1 MAWKRILVIAAAAA
15 VAAFVGWRV
24 FLIVRPPTAAAAAG
38 PAAGPGAPGNGAR
51 RAAPVAVEVA
61 DVTRSTLRDRAVF
74 SGVLESRSRLVV
86 TAKVAGRL
94 ERIPVRIG
102 DRVTRGQLIAEL
114 DDEEYR
120 QQLEQSRAEHEVARA
135 NVETARIGTEAAAR
149 ELDRVRALQ
158 EKQIASASEFDSAET
173 QAKRA
178 QVTLTVAEAQLR
190 QREVSLSTAQLRVQ
204 QTRLTAFWEDG
215 GGPRIVA
222 ERLAE
227 PGALLRANDPVV
239 SLLETDPLVARL
251 QVPES
256 VYPRLKLGLKAE
268 VSAPALP
275 GRVFAGILSSVAPFL
290 DEKTGQAQA
299 WIEIANS
306 RRELVPGLAVRVEL
320 EFGRIADA
328 VTVPAGALVERG
340 GEKGVF
346 LVDAGKQR
354 VSFVRVRPGASEGG
368 RVQILEPALSGQVVT
383 LGQHL
388 LEDGGA
394 VILPR

>member
-1 MAWKRILVIAAAAA
+1 
-15 VAAFVGWRV
+15 
-24 FLIVRPPTAAAAAG
+24 
-38 PAAGPGAPGNGAR
+38 
-51 RAAPVAVEVA
+51 
-61 DVTRSTLRDRAVF
+61 VF
-74 SGVLESRSRLVV
+74 SGALESRSRLVV

-94 ERIPVRIG
+94 ERIPVRVG
-102 DRVTRGQLIAEL
+102 DRVTRGQLIAGL

-290 DEKTGQAQA
+290 DEKTGQALA
-299 WIEIANS
+299 WVEIANP
-306 RRELVPGLAVRVEL
+306 RRELAPGLAVRVEL

-368 RVQILEPALSGQVVT
+368 RVQIAEPALSGQVVT

>member
-1 MAWKRILVIAAAAA
+1 
-15 VAAFVGWRV
+15 
-24 FLIVRPPTAAAAAG
+24 
-38 PAAGPGAPGNGAR
+38 
-51 RAAPVAVEVA
+51 
-61 DVTRSTLRDRAVF
+61 
-74 SGVLESRSRLVV
+74 
-86 TAKVAGRL
+86 
-94 ERIPVRIG
+94 
-102 DRVTRGQLIAEL
+102 
-114 DDEEYR
+114 
-120 QQLEQSRAEHEVARA
+120 
-135 NVETARIGTEAAAR
+135 
-149 ELDRVRALQ
+149 
-158 EKQIASASEFDSAET
+158 
-173 QAKRA
+173 
-178 QVTLTVAEAQLR
+178 
-190 QREVSLSTAQLRVQ
+190 
-204 QTRLTAFWEDG
+204 
-215 GGPRIVA
+215 
-222 ERLAE
+222 
-227 PGALLRANDPVV
+227 
-239 SLLETDPLVARL
+239 
-251 QVPES
+251 
-256 VYPRLKLGLKAE
+256 

>member
-1 MAWKRILVIAAAAA
+1 MAWKRILIIAAAAA
-15 VAAFVGWRV
+15 VAAFVGWRI
-24 FLIVRPPTAAAAAG
+24 FLLVRPPTAAAAAG
-38 PAAGPGAPGNGAR
+38 ATGGPGAPGNGAR

-61 DVTRSTLRDRAVF
+61 EVTRSTLRDRAVF

-94 ERIPVRIG
+94 ERIPVRVG

-135 NVETARIGTEAAAR
+135 NVETACIGTEAAAR

-178 QVTLTVAEAQLR
+178 RVTLTVAEAQLR
-190 QREVSLSTAQLRVQ
+190 QREVSLATAQLRVQ

-227 PGALLRANDPVV
+227 PGALLRANDPVA

-256 VYPRLKLGLKAE
+256 VYPRLRLGLKAE
-268 VSAPALP
+268 VNAPALP

-290 DEKTGQAQA
+290 DEKTG
-299 WIEIANS
+299 WIVGEDCAILKTTDGGRHWTPQGPRIQRVLNS
-306 RRELVPGLAVRVEL
+306 IHFTDKSHGWAAGEGN
-320 EFGRIADA
+320 G
-328 VTVPAGALVERG
+328 GALPWPPGGQGSRG
-340 GEKGVF
+340 ARG
-346 LVDAGKQR
+346 
-354 VSFVRVRPGASEGG
+354 
-368 RVQILEPALSGQVVT
+368 
-383 LGQHL
+383 
-388 LEDGGA
+388 
-394 VILPR
+394 